1 MRLWDDPPTL
11 DPHLSTDTTSATIIV
26 EVFGGLVT
34 INPNLEIVPDLAQEW
49 EIGGGGRSYTFRL
62 VKDAIFHDGRPVTA
76 RDIKWSL
83 ERAADPLTNAPVV
96 DTYLGDIVGVKEK
109 LEGRATD
116 IAGVQVIDDHTVVIS
131 IDAPK
136 AYFLAKL
143 THSNA
148 YVLDRNNVGGD
159 PSWARRPNGTGPFK
173 LAEYIPRDVLVLK
186 RNESYHLGPPKLEE
200 VRFLLGGGDPLLM
213 YANDEI
219 HLVELGLAS
228 PEPLLDPSHPLS
240 QELHRSPPSRLR
252 KNSCSRCIRG
262 SSGIK

>member
-1 MRLWDDPPTL
+1 MRPTVEAATLLRLWDDPPTL

-148 YVLDRNNVGGD
+148 YVLDRNNVGG
-159 PSWARRPNGTGPFK
+159 GPVMGEATEWYRA
-173 LAEYIPRDVLVLK
+173 LQA
-186 RNESYHLGPPKLEE
+186 G
-200 VRFLLGGGDPLLM
+200 
-213 YANDEI
+213 
-219 HLVELGLAS
+219 
-228 PEPLLDPSHPLS
+228 
-240 QELHRSPPSRLR
+240 
-252 KNSCSRCIRG
+252 
-262 SSGIK
+262 